1 MATHARK
8 LTMVAVA
15 IAAILIT
22 AFSVR
27 SLTVIGTSVSAQSD
41 HKPVVIPPATTP
53 TPQPPAEPT
62 PKQEKLVPYTGPIE
76 NIFFHPLIAYPELAF
91 DNDSLSRG
99 YDDWFVTVPEFRK
112 ILDALYKNNYILI
125 SINDVFEERTEGGKP
140 MLTPKHLLLPEGKKP
155 LILSIDDLNYYQ
167 YMRENGN
174 VYKLILDSEQRIATY
189 SVTPQGR
196 ENIKKSLTVSDRSV
210 KSRVPNNWLY

>member
-1 MATHARK
+1 MATHTRK

-27 SLTVIGTSVSAQSD
+27 SFTVIGTSVFAQSD

-62 PKQEKLVPYTGPIE
+62 PKQEKLVHYTGPIE

-140 MLTPKHLLLPEGKKP
+140 MLTPKHLLLP
-155 LILSIDDLNYYQ
+155 
-167 YMRENGN
+167 
-174 VYKLILDSEQRIATY
+174 
-189 SVTPQGR
+189 
-196 ENIKKSLTVSDRSV
+196 
-210 KSRVPNNWLY
+210 